1 MLRNTYETKPI
12 IAILAGTM
20 LMVALACAGDSAT
33 PTSPATATS
42 PAATATSPAPTATVP
57 AGSTATAV
65 PAATATAMP
74 APTESLE
81 GLTQMERFLRSPGY
95 QPEWGDPVTGGT
107 MRVRGPRNPTNF
119 TPGSSVSTTSGFFN
133 LLPFNGL
140 MSFDPWVGLN
150 RIIPELAKSW
160 VMSSDGLELTLQL
173 EEGVLYQD
181 NPNVPAEFNG
191 GAIAGDEI
199 TCEDVQASVEW
210 FVRPPANEARN
221 MTRGKQIL
229 EHMNPATCPDGTDGY
244 TVVLPFERALGK
256 TMNALA
262 SGHMRILDKDYL
274 EWVKLDSPD
283 ARRASTGDNF
293 AKMAGTGSFLPVD
306 FQPEIMGKFT
316 RNTNYWRTGLP
327 LVDKWESF
335 VIKDYTT
342 AFTAL
347 ATGQIHLFGRG
358 SWALLPGQVAQAE
371 RDFADKITV
380 HPVLHAFADGI
391 TFMTDPG
398 SIFVDRR
405 VRQAINLAIDRDEYL
420 ILNEAGSQPGRILMA
435 LLFPKSPWSFTED
448 ELRQMPGLRVPKD
461 ADIAEAN
468 RLLDEVFG
476 AGERPTVECGTT
488 AVADQTQICLFFGD
502 QMKKNLNMEVTFKFT
517 EQAVS
522 SQISETCSYEV
533 RAGSGGGSTR
543 IGDPD
548 DWFFASLHNRTA
560 LTPGSV
566 CRLGFL
572 ADAEPE
578 LYPDVLEKID
588 AQSIEIDPIV
598 RKRLVQDLEAE
609 VFEELIPKIGFG
621 WNFSFP
627 AAGNAVKGYFQAP
640 LMSYISEV
648 ALWERLWLVD

>member
-1 MLRNTYETKPI
+1 MRDKIRITPI
-12 IAILAGTM
+12 IGLLAG
-20 LMVALACAGDSAT
+20 LVAMVALACAGDSAT
-33 PTSPATATS
+33 PTSPATSTS
-42 PAATATSPAPTATVP
+42 PAPTATSPAPTATVP

-74 APTESLE
+74 AATESLE

-119 TPGSSVSTTSGFFN
+119 TPGFGVTTTSGFFN

-140 MSFDPWVGLN
+140 MSFDPWVGMN

-173 EEGVLYQD
+173 EEGVIYHD

-191 GAIAGDEI
+191 GAIANDEI

-210 FVRPPANEARN
+210 FVRPPSGESRN
-221 MTRGKQIL
+221 MTRGRQTM
-229 EHMNPATCPDGTDGY
+229 EHMNPSLCPDGADGY
-244 TVVLPFERALGK
+244 TVVFPFERALGK

-262 SGHMRILDKDYL
+262 AGHLRILDKDYI
-274 EWVKLDSPD
+274 EWVKTMSPD
-283 ARRASTGDNF
+283 AMRASTGDNF

-391 TFMTDPG
+391 QFYPKPG
-398 SIFVDRR
+398 SFMDDRR
-405 VRQAINLAIDRDEYL
+405 VRQAINLAVDRDEYL

-448 ELRQMPGLRVPKD
+448 ELRQMPGLRAPKD

-476 AGERPTVECGTT
+476 AGERPTVECATT
-488 AVADQTQICLFFGD
+488 AVADQTQICLFLGD
-502 QMKKNLNMEVTFKFT
+502 QLKKNVNMDVTFSFS
-517 EQAVS
+517 EQAVQ
-522 SQISETCSYEV
+522 SQKGETCSLQIT
-533 RAGSGGGSTR
+533 AGSSGGSTR

-548 DWFFASLHNRTA
+548 DWFFASLHRRTA
-560 LTPGSV
+560 TTPGSV

-578 LYPDVLEKID
+578 LFPEVETEID

-598 RKRLVQDLEAE
+598 RKRLVQDLESKI
-609 VFEELIPKIGFG
+609 FLELIPKIGFG

-627 AAGNAVKGYFQAP
+627 AAGNSVKGYFQAP